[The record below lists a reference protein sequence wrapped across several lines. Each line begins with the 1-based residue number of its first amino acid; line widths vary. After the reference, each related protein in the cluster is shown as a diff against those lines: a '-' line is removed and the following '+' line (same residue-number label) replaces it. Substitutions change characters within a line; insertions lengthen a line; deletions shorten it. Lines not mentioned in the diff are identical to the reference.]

1 LDIIDYGSTAEDVMT
16 NLRTKLRSRRHA
28 REFDRAMRV
37 ASPTVRAELAEAAS
51 RALYERL

>member
-1 LDIIDYGSTAEDVMT
+1 MVSESIAEDVMS

-28 REFDRAMRV
+28 REFDRALRV

-51 RALYERL
+51 RTLYERL

>member
-1 LDIIDYGSTAEDVMT
+1 MNTLR
-16 NLRTKLRSRRHA
+16 NRLRTRRHA
-28 REFDRAMRV
+28 RDFNRAMRV

>member
-1 LDIIDYGSTAEDVMT
+1 LEDVMQ
-16 NLRTKLRSRRHA
+16 NLRTKLRNRRAA
-28 REFDRAMRV
+28 RDFDRALRT